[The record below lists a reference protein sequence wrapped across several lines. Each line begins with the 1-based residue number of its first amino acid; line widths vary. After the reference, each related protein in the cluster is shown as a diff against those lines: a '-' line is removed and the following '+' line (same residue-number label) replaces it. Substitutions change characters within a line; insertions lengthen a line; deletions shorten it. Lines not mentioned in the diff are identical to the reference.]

1 MHIGHFEIKNTNCA
15 KLLRIM
21 VMIVDL
27 ILMSI

>member
-1 MHIGHFEIKNTNCA
+1 MHIGPFEFKNTNCA
-15 KLLRIM
+15 KLLRIK